1 MNQSI
6 KDIILFENDD
16 YILVNKP
23 PHVSTLDERTG
34 DRNSILRMAK
44 TYHADTQVAH
54 RLDKETSG
62 VLAIAKNPEAYRHLS
77 MQFEHR
83 QVDKIYHA
91 VVHGTEPLENVN
103 VYLPILPLKDGSVK
117 IDTQNGKEAETFF
130 DTLAIYKKHSLVQCA
145 PVTGR
150 MHQIRIHLSCLKM
163 PIVNDPQYGGAPIYL
178 SEIKRKFN
186 LKQDSEELPLIQRV
200 ALHAYSLS
208 FHLLNDELITVEAP
222 YPKDIQALVRQ
233 LEKNV

>member
-1 MNQSI
+1 M
-6 KDIILFENDD
+6 KEIILFENDD

-23 PHVSTLDERTG
+23 PHVATLDERTG

-44 TYHADTQVAH
+44 TYHADAQVGH

-62 VLAIAKNPEAYRHLS
+62 VLALAKNPEAYRHLA

-83 QVDKIYHA
+83 KVDKMYHA
-91 VVHGTEPLENVN
+91 VVHGTEALENVN
-103 VYLPILPLKDGSVK
+103 VYLPILPLKDGSVR

-130 DTLAIYKKHSLVQCA
+130 DTLAIYKKHSLVQCM

-163 PIVNDPQYGGAPIYL
+163 PIVNDAQYGGAPIYL

-186 LKQDSEELPLIQRV
+186 LKQDTEELPLIGRV

-208 FHLLNDELITVEAP
+208 FRLLSDEMISIAAP

>member
-1 MNQSI
+1 MIQTI

-34 DRNSILRMAK
+34 DRNSILRIAK
-44 TYHADTQVAH
+44 TYHDDAQAAH

-62 VLAIAKNPEAYRHLS
+62 VLALAKNPAAYRHLA

-83 QVDKIYHA
+83 QVEKAYHA
-91 VVHGTEPLENVN
+91 VLNGTEVLENVN
-103 VYLPILPLKDGSVK
+103 VFLPILPLKDGSVR

-130 DTLAIYKKHSLVQCA
+130 DTLAIYRKHSLVQCR

-150 MHQIRIHLSCLKM
+150 MHQIRIHASCLKM
-163 PIVNDPQYGGAPIYL
+163 PIVNDPQYGGAPAYL
-178 SEIKRKFN
+178 SQLKRKFN
-186 LKQDSEELPLIQRV
+186 LKQDTEELPLIQRV
-200 ALHAYSLS
+200 ALHARSLA
-208 FHLLNDELITVEAP
+208 FRLLDGEMITTEAP
-222 YPKDIQALVRQ
+222 YPKDMQALLRQ
-233 LEKNV
+233 LEKNS

>member
-1 MNQSI
+1 MIHTI

-34 DRNSILRMAK
+34 DRNSILRIAK
-44 TYHADTQVAH
+44 TYHADAQAAH

-62 VLAIAKNPEAYRHLS
+62 VLALAKNPAAYRHLA

-83 QVDKIYHA
+83 QVEKAYHA
-91 VVHGTEPLENVN
+91 VLNGTEVLENVN
-103 VYLPILPLKDGSVK
+103 VFLPILPLKDGSVR

-130 DTLAIYKKHSLVQCA
+130 DTLAIYRKHSLVQCR

-150 MHQIRIHLSCLKM
+150 MHQIRIHASCLKM
-163 PIVNDPQYGGAPIYL
+163 PIVNDPQYGGAPAYL
-178 SEIKRKFN
+178 SQLKRKFN
-186 LKQDSEELPLIQRV
+186 LKQDTEELPLIRRV
-200 ALHAYSLS
+200 ALHARSLT
-208 FHLLNDELITVEAP
+208 FRLLDGEMITTEAP
-222 YPKDIQALVRQ
+222 YPKDVQALLRQ
-233 LEKNV
+233 LEKNS

>member
-1 MNQSI
+1 MIHTI

-34 DRNSILRMAK
+34 DRNSILRIAK
-44 TYHADTQVAH
+44 TYHADAQAAH

-62 VLAIAKNPEAYRHLS
+62 VLALAKNPAAYRHLA

-83 QVDKIYHA
+83 QVEKAYHA
-91 VVHGTEPLENVN
+91 VLNGTEVLENVN
-103 VYLPILPLKDGSVK
+103 VFLPILPLKDGSVR

-130 DTLAIYKKHSLVQCA
+130 DTLAIYRKHSLVQCR

-150 MHQIRIHLSCLKM
+150 MHQIRIHASCLKM
-163 PIVNDPQYGGAPIYL
+163 PIVNDPQYGGAPAYL
-178 SEIKRKFN
+178 SQLKRKFN
-186 LKQDSEELPLIQRV
+186 LKQDTEELPLIRRV
-200 ALHAYSLS
+200 ALHARSLT
-208 FHLLNDELITVEAP
+208 FRLLDGEMITTDAP
-222 YPKDIQALVRQ
+222 YPKDVQALLRQ
-233 LEKNV
+233 LEKNS